1 LLNLFVKQVVHCP
14 YLYESEELK
23 IFIRPKIDLDKAL
36 LLLPKLNSEEI
47 LERTSKYYS
56 FMGEITESKIQKE
69 SNKINL
75 FGG

>member
-1 LLNLFVKQVVHCP
+1 MF
-14 YLYESEELK
+14 ESEELK

-47 LERTSKYYS
+47 LERTSRYYS

-69 SNKINL
+69 TNKINL
-75 FGG
+75 FAGQCRKMYSFLEV